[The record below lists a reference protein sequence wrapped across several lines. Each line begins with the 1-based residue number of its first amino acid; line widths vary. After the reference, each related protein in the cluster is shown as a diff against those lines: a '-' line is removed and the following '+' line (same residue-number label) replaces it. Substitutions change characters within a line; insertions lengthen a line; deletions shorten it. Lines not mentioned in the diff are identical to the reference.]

1 MTFDANVPPTPTA
14 RTAGY
19 RIQTQIMFDA
29 ACKQVLVVPMSK
41 AQCEYVKAADI

>member
-1 MTFDANVPPTPTA
+1 MFDANVPPTPTA

-19 RIQTQIMFDA
+19 RIQTQIMFNA

-41 AQCEYVKAADI
+41 VQCEYVKAAGI